1 MQNTMK
7 FITVLMLFFLVATS
21 CRKEES
27 VLIEGPQNE
36 TLKANS
42 AVANL
47 LRRTSMKDGSDD
59 NIVDNANCFSLE
71 FPFTVFVNG
80 MEIMVTSED
89 DLDTVEDIF
98 DEFDDD
104 DDTLEIDFPVT
115 VVFSD
120 FSDMEI
126 NSLEEFENFADDCEG
141 ENEYDDDIECL
152 DLEYPITASVFNSNN
167 ELIDTITFTTDEE
180 LYNFLDDLE
189 DEDIVNIDFPITV
202 ILADGTDVSIPN
214 LDALEELI
222 DEVKDDCDEDDDY
235 DYNDDDCDNCS
246 TEGLSD
252 FLTGC
257 NDWYVKDLER
267 NDMELTD
274 QYVGYTFTFSAN
286 GSITAETATES
297 FNGTWESSGSGNNIS
312 VTINIPDLSDFN
324 ANWMLHELE
333 QEGNER
339 QVDLRMEND
348 DELEF
353 RSNCNP

>member
-1 MQNTMK
+1 MKNTMN

-27 VLIEGPQNE
+27 VLIEGPQNA

-59 NIVDNANCFSLE
+59 NIVDNANCFSLD

-80 MEIMVTSED
+80 MEITVTSEE

-115 VVFSD
+115 IVFSD
-120 FSDMEI
+120 FSEQEI
-126 NSLEEFENFADDCEG
+126 NSLDEFENFADDCEG
-141 ENEYDDDIECL
+141 ENEYDDDIECI
-152 DLEYPITASVFNSNN
+152 DIQYPVSASVFNANN
-167 ELIDTITFTTDEE
+167 ELLDTITITNDKELYEFLEE
-180 LYNFLDDLE
+180 L
-189 DEDIVNIDFPITV
+189 DEDDIVEIDFPITV
-202 ILADGTDVSIPN
+202 VLSDGTEVSVSG
-214 LDALEELI
+214 LDALEEII
-222 DEVKDDCDEDDDY
+222 DEAEDDCDEDDDY

-246 TEGLSD
+246 TEELSD
-252 FLTGC
+252 FITACDG
-257 NDWYVKDLER
+257 WYVKDLER
-267 NDMELTD
+267 NDMDLTD
-274 QYVGYTFTFSAN
+274 QYLGYTFTFLAD
-286 GSITAETATES
+286 GSITAETDTES
-297 FNGTWESSGSGNNIS
+297 FTGTWESSGSGNNIT
-312 VTINIPDLSDFN
+312 VIINIPDLSDFN

-353 RSNCNP
+353 RNNCNP

>member
-1 MQNTMK
+1 MKNTIK
-7 FITVLMLFFLVATS
+7 FITVLMLFSLVATS

-27 VLIEGPQNE
+27 ILIEGPQNE

-59 NIVDNANCFSLE
+59 NIVDNANCFSLD

-80 MEIMVTSED
+80 MEITVTSED
-89 DLDTVEDIF
+89 DLDTIEDIF

-104 DDTLEIDFPVT
+104 EDTLEIDFPVT

-120 FSDMEI
+120 FSEMEI
-126 NSLEEFENFADDCEG
+126 NSQEEFENFVDDCEG

-202 ILADGTDVSIPN
+202 ILADGTEVSIPN
-214 LDALEELI
+214 LDALEDII

-246 TEGLSD
+246 TEQLTD
-252 FLTGC
+252 FLTNCDGWMVDDIRR
-257 NDWYVKDLER
+257 NGMNLE
-267 NDMELTD
+267 D
-274 QYVGYTFTFSAN
+274 QYEGYTFTFDTDGTITVDT
-286 GSITAETATES
+286 GSES
-297 FNGTWESSGSGNNIS
+297 LPGTWESNGSENNIIVS
-312 VTINIPDLSDFN
+312 ISIPDLTDFN
-324 ANWMLHELE
+324 GDWMLHEIE
-333 QEGNER
+333 QEEGE
-339 QVDLRMEND
+339 VIVELELEND

>member
-1 MQNTMK
+1 MKNTMK

-59 NIVDNANCFSLE
+59 NIVDNANCFSLD

-80 MEIMVTSED
+80 MEITVTSEE

-115 VVFSD
+115 IVLSD
-120 FSDMEI
+120 FSEQEI
-126 NSLEEFENFADDCEG
+126 NSIDEFENFVDDCEG

-167 ELIDTITFTTDEE
+167 ELIDTITFTSDEE

-189 DEDIVNIDFPITV
+189 DSDIVNIDFPITV
-202 ILADGTDVSIPN
+202 ILADGTEVSIPN
-214 LDALEELI
+214 LDALEEII
-222 DEVKDDCDEDDDY
+222 DDVKDDCDEDDDY
-235 DYNDDDCDNCS
+235 DYNDDDCDNCT
-246 TEGLSD
+246 TEGFSD

-257 NDWYVKDLER
+257 DGWYVKR
-267 NDMELTD
+267 F
-274 QYVGYTFTFSAN
+274 G
-286 GSITAETATES
+286 TE
-297 FNGTWESSGSGNNIS
+297 
-312 VTINIPDLSDFN
+312 
-324 ANWMLHELE
+324 
-333 QEGNER
+333 
-339 QVDLRMEND
+339 
-348 DELEF
+348 
-353 RSNCNP
+353 

>member
-1 MQNTMK
+1 MK
-7 FITVLMLFFLVATS
+7 FITVLMLASLSLIS
-21 CRKEES
+21 CRKEEAI
-27 VLIEGPQNE
+27 LIEGPASE

-42 AVANL
+42 TVANL
-47 LRRTSMKDGSDD
+47 LLRTAMNDGSND
-59 NIVDNANCFSLE
+59 NIVDNANCFSLG

-80 MEIMVTSED
+80 WEITVTSEE
-89 DLDTVEDIF
+89 DLDTVEDIL

-104 DDTLEIDFPVT
+104 EDTIEIEFPIIIVL
-115 VVFSD
+115 SD
-120 FSDMEI
+120 FSEQEI
-126 NSLEEFENFADDCEG
+126 NSIEEFEDFADDCEG

-189 DEDIVNIDFPITV
+189 DEDIVNINFPITV
-202 ILADGTDVSIPN
+202 ILADGTEVSIPN
-214 LDALEELI
+214 LDALEEII

-252 FLTGC
+252 FITACEG
-257 NDWYVKDLER
+257 WYVKDLER
-267 NDMELTD
+267 NDMDLTD
-274 QYVGYTFTFSAN
+274 QYVGYTFTFSAD

-297 FNGTWESSGSGNNIS
+297 FTGTWESSGSGNNIS
-312 VTINIPDLSDFN
+312 VIISIPDLSDFN

>member
-1 MQNTMK
+1 MKNTMK
-7 FITVLMLFFLVATS
+7 FISVLMLFFLVATS

-80 MEIMVTSED
+80 MEITVTSEE

-104 DDTLEIDFPVT
+104 DDTIEIDFPVT
-115 VVFSD
+115 IVLSD
-120 FSDMEI
+120 FSEQEI
-126 NSLEEFENFADDCEG
+126 NSIDEFESFVDDCEG
-141 ENEYDDDIECL
+141 ENEYDDDIECI
-152 DLEYPITASVFNSNN
+152 DIQYPVSASVFNANN
-167 ELIDTITFTTDEE
+167 ELLDTITITNDKE
-180 LYNFLDDLE
+180 LYEFLE
-189 DEDIVNIDFPITV
+189 DLDEDDIVEIDFPITV
-202 ILADGTDVSIPN
+202 VLSDGTEVSVSG
-214 LDALEELI
+214 LDALEDII
-222 DEVKDDCDEDDDY
+222 DEAEDDCDEDDDY

-252 FLTGC
+252 FITGC
-257 NDWYVKDLER
+257 DGWYVKDLER
-267 NDMELTD
+267 NDMELTE
-274 QYVGYTFTFSAN
+274 QYVGYTFTFSAD
-286 GSITAETATES
+286 GSITVETVADSYT
-297 FNGTWESSGSGNNIS
+297 GTWESSGSGNSIS
-312 VTINIPDLSDFN
+312 VIINIPDLTDFN
-324 ANWMLHELE
+324 ATWMLHELE
-333 QEGNER
+333 QEGDER
-339 QVDLRMEND
+339 EVDLRMEND

>member
-7 FITVLMLFFLVATS
+7 FITVLVLASLFLIS
-21 CRKEES
+21 CRKEEAIL
-27 VLIEGPQNE
+27 VEGPASE

-47 LRRTSMKDGSDD
+47 LHRTAMHDGSDD
-59 NIVDNANCFSLE
+59 NIVDKANCFSLD

-80 MEIMVTSED
+80 MEITVTSKE

-104 DDTLEIDFPVT
+104 EDTLEIEFPVI
-115 VVFSD
+115 VVLSD
-120 FSDMEI
+120 FSEMEI

-152 DLEYPITASVFNSNN
+152 DFEYPLSGSIFNSNN
-167 ELIDTITFTTDEE
+167 ELIDTFNIINDKE
-180 LYNFLDDLE
+180 LYDFIDDLE

-202 ILADGTDVSIPN
+202 ILADGTEVSIPN
-214 LDALEELI
+214 LDALEEII

-257 NDWYVKDLER
+257 DDWYVKDLER
-267 NDMELTD
+267 NDVDLDE
-274 QYVGYTFTFSAN
+274 QYVGYLFSFEAD
-286 GSITAETATES
+286 GSLTVTTDTES
-297 FNGTWESSGSGNNIS
+297 FTGTWASDGSGNNIT
-312 VTINIPDLSDFN
+312 VTITIQDLPDFSDD
-324 ANWMLHELE
+324 WMLHEIE
-333 QEGNER
+333 QDGDER
-339 QVDLRMEND
+339 HVDLRKEND

>member
-1 MQNTMK
+1 
-7 FITVLMLFFLVATS
+7 
-21 CRKEES
+21 
-27 VLIEGPQNE
+27 
-36 TLKANS
+36 
-42 AVANL
+42 
-47 LRRTSMKDGSDD
+47 MKDGSDD

-80 MEIMVTSED
+80 MEIMVTSEE

-115 VVFSD
+115 IVLSD
-120 FSDMEI
+120 FSEQEI

-141 ENEYDDDIECL
+141 ENEYDEDIECI
-152 DLEYPITASVFNSNN
+152 DIQYPVSASVFNANN
-167 ELIDTITFTTDEE
+167 ELLDTITITNDKE
-180 LYNFLDDLE
+180 LYEFLE
-189 DEDIVNIDFPITV
+189 DLDEDDIVDIEFPITV
-202 ILADGTDVSIPN
+202 VLSDGTEVSVSG
-214 LDALEELI
+214 LDTLEDII
-222 DEVKDDCDEDDDY
+222 DEAEDDCDEDDDY

-252 FLTGC
+252 FITTCDG
-257 NDWYVKDLER
+257 WYVKDMER
-267 NDMELTD
+267 NDMDLTD
-274 QYVGYTFTFSAN
+274 QYVGYTFAFSAD

-297 FNGTWESSGSGNNIS
+297 FTGTWESSGSGNNIS

-324 ANWMLHELE
+324 AIWMLHELE

-339 QVDLRMEND
+339 QVDLRMQND